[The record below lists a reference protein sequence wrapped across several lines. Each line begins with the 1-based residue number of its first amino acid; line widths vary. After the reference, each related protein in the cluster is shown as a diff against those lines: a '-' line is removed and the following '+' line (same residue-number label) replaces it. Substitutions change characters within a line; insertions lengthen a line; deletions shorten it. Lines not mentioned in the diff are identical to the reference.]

1 MTTQDDT
8 GDKLI
13 RSIRRTKAGTA
24 AEATPSTA
32 AKKVT
37 TRRPPR
43 PAPPQP
49 AAAEAEAAAAPQD
62 SYQSAGRVWPD

>member
-24 AEATPSTA
+24 EEAKPLA
-32 AKKVT
+32 AARKVT
-37 TRRPPR
+37 ARRPPR
-43 PAPPQP
+43 PAQPQP
-49 AAAEAEAAAAPQD
+49 GAAEAEAAAAPHD
-62 SYQSAGRVWPD
+62 GYQSSGRVWPD